1 LLLSTIEDQEKDME
15 INYEPIPELITASLN
30 LESGII
36 NEFLIMENSSET
48 FLNLRKKLD
57 FGMGSI
63 LTYMFT
69 CRI

>member
-48 FLNLRKKLD
+48 FLNLRKKLG
-57 FGMGSI
+57 FGMSS
-63 LTYMFT
+63 YY
-69 CRI
+69 